1 MFKGVKSNA
10 HCYLWLC
17 SHFLVFFA
25 ISCSLAFLLVAIF
38 SIIEDIE
45 EFEPQYE
52 CDSLEEF
59 LPEGRY
65 DYSDGGKGAGRSGFI
80 RKDNNL

>member
-1 MFKGVKSNA
+1 MAMFPFSV
-10 HCYLWLC
+10 
-17 SHFLVFFA
+17 FFFA

-38 SIIEDIE
+38 SVIEDIE

-59 LPEGRY
+59 CL
-65 DYSDGGKGAGRSGFI
+65 KGDMTIRMAGREQDEANS
-80 RKDNNL
+80 